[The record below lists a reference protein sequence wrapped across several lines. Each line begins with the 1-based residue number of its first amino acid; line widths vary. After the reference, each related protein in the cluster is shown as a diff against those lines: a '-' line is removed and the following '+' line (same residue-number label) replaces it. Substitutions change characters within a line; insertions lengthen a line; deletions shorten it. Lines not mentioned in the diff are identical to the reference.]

1 MQLCNCGTVQGG
13 GRGNFGTPAA
23 RLEPGITIGAA
34 AGLGN
39 SQWRKVRQMQPFRG
53 KGSVELRLYNSDNPE
68 SRAVN
73 ALRLVC
79 QRILVF
85 FSIDFV
91 SLISGIVTLLK
102 CLWIFYCLLS
112 FNSFRDR

>member
-1 MQLCNCGTVQGG
+1 MQGG

-34 AGLGN
+34 AGLN
-39 SQWRKVRQMQPFRG
+39 
-53 KGSVELRLYNSDNPE
+53 NSDNPE

-79 QRILVF
+79 QRILVI
-85 FSIDFV
+85 FSIYFV

-102 CLWIFYCLLS
+102 CLWIFYCLLI

>member
-73 ALRLVC
+73 ALRLAC

-85 FSIDFV
+85 FNIFCFAYFRDSYIAKV
-91 SLISGIVTLLK
+91 SLD
-102 CLWIFYCLLS
+102 FLLS
-112 FNSFRDR
+112 FEFQ